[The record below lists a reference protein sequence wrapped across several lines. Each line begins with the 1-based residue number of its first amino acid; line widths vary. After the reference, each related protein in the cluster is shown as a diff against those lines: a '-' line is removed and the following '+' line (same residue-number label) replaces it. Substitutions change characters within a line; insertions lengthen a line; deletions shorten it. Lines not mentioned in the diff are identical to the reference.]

1 MTLQEIQLKI
11 YDKLKPSGWADKLK
25 TFILSAE
32 FGVILQTLYNDVQAG
47 RRFTPILKH
56 LFRAFEECPYDKLKV
71 VVVGQDPYPQIN
83 VADGIAFSCSEGK
96 VPPSLRFIFGDIERT
111 IYPEGHTLDPDLTR
125 WANQGVLML
134 NTALT
139 CELNKI
145 GSHVE
150 LWKPFMRYLFDT
162 LNSYNTGIIYLFLG
176 EKAKEWH
183 TMINGKNN
191 YKMFASHPA
200 SAAYRKD
207 KSWSSAGAF
216 RQINVILK
224 KNNGDEI
231 IW

>member
-1 MTLQEIQLKI
+1 MTLQEIQLKL
-11 YDKLKPSGWADKLK
+11 YEKLKPSGWADKLK
-25 TFILSAE
+25 TFLLSAE
-32 FGVILQTLYNDVQAG
+32 FGAILQTLHKENQANKH
-47 RRFTPILKH
+47 FTPVLKH

-83 VADGIAFSCSEGK
+83 VADGVAFSCSGGK
-96 VPPSLRFIFGDIERT
+96 IQPSLRYIFGDIEKT
-111 IYPEGHTLDPDLTR
+111 IYPEGHEFDPDLKH

-139 CELNKI
+139 CQLNNV

-150 LWKPFMRYLFDT
+150 LWRPFMQYLFDI
-162 LNSYNTGIIYLFLG
+162 LNNYNPGIIYLFLG
-176 EKAKEWH
+176 EKAKAWH
-183 TMINGKNN
+183 PMINGKNN
-191 YKMFASHPA
+191 YKMFATHPA

-207 KSWSSAGAF
+207 KSWSSGGAF